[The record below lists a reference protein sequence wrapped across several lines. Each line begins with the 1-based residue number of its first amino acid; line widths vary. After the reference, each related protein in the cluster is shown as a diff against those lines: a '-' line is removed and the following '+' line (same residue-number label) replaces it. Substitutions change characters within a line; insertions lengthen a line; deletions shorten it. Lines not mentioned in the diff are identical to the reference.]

1 MDTFRITTLIDITE
15 TGARRA
21 DDPFGYRQQQNFLTV
36 LQTIGLRT
44 NIEYHNS
51 PKIVTGTTKEK
62 ELGNTYT
69 GEQTIWQ
76 FDFDIVAEGSLT
88 VDMLNSDFNLIP
100 IIPDL
105 HETASFK
112 NNTFITIKKQ
122 ICNIKFEL
130 LDK

>member
-1 MDTFRITTLIDITE
+1 MDRFKLTTLVDITE
-15 TGARRA
+15 TGARKGE
-21 DDPFGYRQQQNFLTV
+21 DLVQSRQQQNFQSV
-36 LQTIGLRT
+36 LQTIGLRVNPDYT
-44 NIEYHNS
+44 SAPAKHTGKQPLGTDYEGEHSYGEWEFNI
-51 PKIVTGTTKEK
+51 
-62 ELGNTYT
+62 
-69 GEQTIWQ
+69 
-76 FDFDIVAEGSLT
+76 DAEDALT